1 MSDID
6 WKGVIERQS
15 RDLFFVMTEMF
26 FMAGLNKGVPVTVLT
41 RRIYRR
47 ILILLRPA
55 EAALRRLIIIAAR
68 GIVLK
73 VRPSGP
79 FPKELAAKL
88 KKMERA
94 SDAASDTAWIK
105 RGAFPCSI

>member
-73 VRPSGP
+73 VRPSGA
-79 FPKELAAKL
+79 FPKGLSAQL
-88 KKMERA
+88 KSMKRL
-94 SDAASDTAWIK
+94 WIK
-105 RGAFPCSI
+105 RGAFRCSI